1 MDAPNAMMRSE
12 ASLITTQTGLPTG
25 QRQHRPRRAA
35 RTAWLAAFAYGA
47 SLITASLPAA
57 AQGLPLVRDTEIEN
71 LLRDYSKPIFRAA
84 ELSAQ
89 NISVRIVK
97 HDSFNAF
104 VVDGRHVYMNT
115 GTLMLAKTPNE
126 VIGVLAH
133 ETGHIKGG
141 HMADL
146 RSRIARDQTKS
157 ILLML
162 LGIGVMAAGAASG
175 GETGREMTGAGTGV
189 LMGGNDMVMRSF
201 LSRRREQ
208 ESSADQAGLSY
219 LERSKQ
225 SGMGMLET
233 FERFAQQEYVSDAYQ
248 DPFMRSHPVAADRL
262 ARLREKVM
270 ASPYANIKDPP
281 ALQLR
286 HDMMRA
292 KISGYVERAGT
303 VLNRYPAKDTS
314 LPARYA
320 RAIARNCSGRCAD
333 NIADVDAL
341 IREKPDNPYFHE
353 LKGNFLQAAGKHA
366 QAVAPLRK
374 ALQLAGGSEPL
385 IMTEL
390 AQSLLDSDAGTE
402 EAIELLRKSVLADE
416 SYALSHHLLA
426 KAFYKKERFPQA
438 DLAAALGHFAE
449 GNVPQAKIFAK
460 RAMAKLPRGSPEW
473 IKAED
478 IANYKVPT
486 PG

>member
-1 MDAPNAMMRSE
+1 MKTPGKTTFDRS
-12 ASLITTQTGLPTG
+12 L
-25 QRQHRPRRAA
+25 RAA
-35 RTAWLAAFAYGA
+35 VFATLAYGA
-47 SLITASLPAA
+47 SIVAAVTPAA
-57 AQGLPLVRDTEIEN
+57 AQGGLPLVRDAEIEN

-84 ELSAQ
+84 DLSAQ
-89 NISVRIVK
+89 NISVRIIK

-104 VVDGRHVYMNT
+104 VVDGRNVYMNT
-115 GTLMLAKTPNE
+115 GTLMTAKTPNE
-126 VIGVLAH
+126 VIGVIAH

-157 ILLML
+157 MLLML
-162 LGIGVMAAGAASG
+162 LGIGVMAAGATAG
-175 GETGREMTGAGTGV
+175 GDSGREMTGLGTGV
-189 LMGGNDMVMRSF
+189 MMGGNEMVMRSF

-208 ESSADQAGLSY
+208 ESAADQAGLSY

-248 DPFMRSHPVAADRL
+248 DPFMRSHPVATDRL

-270 ASPYANIKDPP
+270 ASPYADAKDSP

-292 KISGYVERAGT
+292 KLSGYIERSQV

-333 NIADVDAL
+333 NLGEIDAL
-341 IREKPDNPYFHE
+341 IKEKPDNLYFYE
-353 LKGNFLQAAGKHA
+353 LKGNLLQSAGKHPE
-366 QAVAPLRK
+366 AVAPLRK
-374 ALQLAGGSEPL
+374 ALQLAGGNEPL

-390 AQSLLDSDAGTE
+390 AQSLVEGDVAVDEG
-402 EAIELLRKSVLADE
+402 IDLLRKSALADD
-416 SYALSHHLLA
+416 SNALTHHLLA
-426 KAFYKKERFPQA
+426 KAFYKRERFPQA
-438 DLAAALGHFAE
+438 DLAAAQGHFAE

-478 IANYKVPT
+478 IANYKAPSS
-486 PG
+486 G

>member
-1 MDAPNAMMRSE
+1 MTSR
-12 ASLITTQTGLPTG
+12 
-25 QRQHRPRRAA
+25 RQLSVRRAGV
-35 RTAWLAAFAYGA
+35 LAALAYGA
-47 SLITASLPAA
+47 SLVGAALAPAA

-71 LLRDYSKPIFRAA
+71 LLRDYSRPIFRAA
-84 ELSAQ
+84 ELTAQ
-89 NISVRIVK
+89 NISVRIIK

-104 VVDGRHVYMNT
+104 VVDGRNVYMNT
-115 GTLMLAKTPNE
+115 GTLMTAKTPNE
-126 VIGVLAH
+126 VIGVIAH

-157 ILLML
+157 MLLML

-175 GETGREMTGAGTGV
+175 GDTGREMTGAGTGV
-189 LMGGNDMVMRSF
+189 LMGGNEMVMRSF

-208 ESSADQAGLSY
+208 ESAADQAGLSY

-225 SGMGMLET
+225 SGQGMLET

-262 ARLREKVM
+262 ARLREKVA
-270 ASPYANIKDPP
+270 ASPYVNVKDPP

-292 KISGYVERAGT
+292 KISGYIERAQT
-303 VLNRYPAKDTS
+303 VLNRFPAKDTS

-333 NIADVDAL
+333 NIGEVDAL
-341 IREKPDNPYFHE
+341 IKDRPDYLYFYE
-353 LKGNFLQAAGKHA
+353 LKGNLLQSAGKHGEA
-366 QAVAPLRK
+366 IAPLRK
-374 ALQLAGGSEPL
+374 ALAMSGGGEPL

-390 AQSLLDSDAGTE
+390 AQSLIEGESAAQVD
-402 EAIELLRKSVLADE
+402 EAIDLLRKSTLADD
-416 SYALSHHLLA
+416 SNALSHHLLA

-438 DLAAALGHFAE
+438 DLAAAQGHFAE

-486 PG
+486 SG

>member
-1 MDAPNAMMRSE
+1 MDTLSGTSTLAAPTRS
-12 ASLITTQTGLPTG
+12 ASRL
-25 QRQHRPRRAA
+25 RRFA
-35 RTAWLAAFAYGA
+35 RTLTAAVCAGAVNFATVVPA
-47 SLITASLPAA
+47 S
-57 AQGLPLVRDTEIEN
+57 AQGIPLVRDTEIEN
-71 LLRDYSKPIFRAA
+71 LLRDYSRPIFRAA
-84 ELSAQ
+84 DLSAQ

-104 VVDGRHVYMNT
+104 VQDGRHVYMNT
-115 GTLMLAKTPNE
+115 GTLMTAKTPNE

-146 RSRIARDQTKS
+146 RARIARDQTKS
-157 ILLML
+157 MLVML
-162 LGIGVMAAGAASG
+162 LGIGVMAAGAVSG
-175 GETGREMTGAGTGV
+175 GESGREMTGAGSGV
-189 LMGGNDMVMRSF
+189 LAGGNEMIMRSF

-208 ESSADQAGLSY
+208 ESAADQAGLTY
-219 LERSKQ
+219 LDRSKQ

-270 ASPYANIKDPP
+270 ASPFVNTKDPP

-292 KISGYVERAGT
+292 KISGFVERAQT
-303 VLNRYPAKDTS
+303 VANRYPARDTS

-320 RAIARNCSGRCAD
+320 RAIARNCSGRCAEH
-333 NIADVDAL
+333 IGDVDAL
-341 IREKPDNPYFHE
+341 LREKPDNPYFWE
-353 LKGNFLQAAGKHA
+353 LKGNLLQASGKHA
-366 QAVAPLRK
+366 EAIAPLRK
-374 ALQLAGGSEPL
+374 ALQLAGGNAAL
-385 IMTEL
+385 IMTSL
-390 AQSLLDSDAGTE
+390 AQSLANADNGRGID
-402 EAIELLRKSVLADE
+402 EAIELLRKSILLDDT
-416 SYALSHHLLA
+416 YAPSHHQLA
-426 KAFYKKERFPQA
+426 AAYYRKERYPQA
-438 DLAAALGHFAE
+438 DLAAAQGHFAE
-449 GNVPQAKIFAK
+449 GNIPQAKIFAK
-460 RAMAKLPRGSPEW
+460 RAMAKLQRGSPEW

-478 IANYKVPT
+478 IANYKVSK